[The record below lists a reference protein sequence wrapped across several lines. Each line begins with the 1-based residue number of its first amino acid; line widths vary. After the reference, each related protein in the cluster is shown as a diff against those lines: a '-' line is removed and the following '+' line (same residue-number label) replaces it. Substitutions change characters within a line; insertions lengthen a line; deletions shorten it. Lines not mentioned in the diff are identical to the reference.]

1 MWSSGWRNLTKDNE
15 TGAELWKKARM
26 SGELEKKIRERGK
39 ARNEK
44 RRFLEDYIGLPGK
57 PHEPIRLI
65 WFMALLL
72 VTAGIFG
79 CAWLHVWSGVQSVF
93 LPMFLICLSIL
104 IAHDAYGNRLLPP
117 PNKMAQIA
125 GYLEALWCFALAAIL
140 LWRQVSS

>member
-1 MWSSGWRNLTKDNE
+1 LTKDND

-26 SGELEKKIRERGK
+26 NGELEKKIRERGE

-44 RRFLEDYIGLPGK
+44 RPFLEDYIGLPGK

-65 WFMALLL
+65 WFVALLL
-72 VTAGIFG
+72 VTAGFFG
-79 CAWLHVWSGVQSVF
+79 AAWLNVWRGVQSVF

-104 IAHDAYGNRLLPP
+104 IGHDAYGNRLLPP

-140 LWRQVSS
+140 LWTQVLS